1 MRSWYLILISL
12 SLGKLGAQEF
22 HSRVEEYVIQESLF
36 NGQIGEYP
44 IRMYLQIVATED
56 RMHPYSVVEGW
67 YSYNSV
73 GEAIPV
79 FGLQS
84 GQQLLLFSGESYL
97 DSIRELANPELD
109 FIDGYPDLIDPWPIL
124 SSEEFDFFEER
135 FYFTQNKA
143 YWQKG
148 AKKLDLRL
156 SFDPFQLYRSFRHL
170 VWDDGRA
177 MDLEAMD
184 LVGSGY
190 SVMAEN
196 DHSILLHYIYDSNPW
211 NPMGRCGAGFESGL
225 YLLHFSEEGYFLK
238 ADHYPLESCNAGT
251 YVEYSLQEDGK
262 LKLESMGNDKH
273 ETLFIDLNVFDQSLE
288 SIMEALQNQAY

>member
-97 DSIRELANPELD
+97 DSIRDLANPELD

-148 AKKLDLRL
+148 AKN
-156 SFDPFQLYRSFRHL
+156 
-170 VWDDGRA
+170 W
-177 MDLEAMD
+177 
-184 LVGSGY
+184 
-190 SVMAEN
+190 
-196 DHSILLHYIYDSNPW
+196 IY
-211 NPMGRCGAGFESGL
+211 
-225 YLLHFSEEGYFLK
+225 
-238 ADHYPLESCNAGT
+238 
-251 YVEYSLQEDGK
+251 V
-262 LKLESMGNDKH
+262 
-273 ETLFIDLNVFDQSLE
+273 
-288 SIMEALQNQAY
+288 